1 MTQKL
6 LTFQAPSQVGRE
18 PISVVANLAQQHRK
32 RRCFA
37 TCTTGS
43 VSYKRKNREPFDKRI
58 FCEEN
63 NIVLNQKLDE
73 EQFSDLTEVLFGKYA
88 Q

>member
-1 MTQKL
+1 MGNADVLPHAL
-6 LTFQAPSQVGRE
+6 LG
-18 PISVVANLAQQHRK
+18 
-32 RRCFA
+32 
-37 TCTTGS
+37 
-43 VSYKRKNREPFDKRI
+43 VSALRGEIGNRLINRI

-63 NIVLNQKLDE
+63 NIVLNQKRDE

>member
-1 MTQKL
+1 ML
-6 LTFQAPSQVGRE
+6 LRIWLSNIGNADVLPHALLEVSAIRG
-18 PISVVANLAQQHRK
+18 K
-32 RRCFA
+32 
-37 TCTTGS
+37 TGS
-43 VSYKRKNREPFDKRI
+43 HLINRI

-73 EQFSDLTEVLFGKYA
+73 EQFSDLKEVLFGKYA